1 MRTLPPGTLSPTLSA
16 WWPWQASHVA
26 TLYFT
31 DGRFLVPVSRR
42 LPATDDVPR
51 ATLQALLDGPRS
63 TAGSATAF
71 PRGVE
76 LRSLAL
82 VDQVAHI
89 DLSAAILD
97 DDAASDEARTAIVAT
112 MTALPGV
119 TSVVLTA
126 EGRTLEGPVSRTPLL
141 YYASSG
147 GLVAVPVPARTARDA
162 IAIYMAGAPE
172 PGLTAIPRD
181 VRLLG
186 YEHDPREGLVSLKFS
201 YTPSLR
207 ELAIEQPGL
216 MRTVL
221 LGLIASLT
229 EFPDVRAVRLDFEGQ
244 ARLGLGQ
251 CSDLL
256 GTPQPRPRVLNDER
270 LLGR

>member
-1 MRTLPPGTLSPTLSA
+1 
-16 WWPWQASHVA
+16 VA

-31 DGRFLVPVSRR
+31 DGRFLIPVSRR

-51 ATLQALLDGPRS
+51 ATLQALLDGPAH
-63 TAGSATAF
+63 TTGLTTVL
-71 PRGVE
+71 PPDLE
-76 LRSLAL
+76 IRSLRV
-82 VDQVAHI
+82 VDDVAHL

-97 DDAASDEARTAIVAT
+97 DEAVRDEARTALVAT

-119 TSVVLTA
+119 ASVILSA
-126 EGRTLEGPVSRTPLL
+126 EGRTIEGPASRTPLL
-141 YYASSG
+141 YYASPE

-162 IAIYMAGAPE
+162 VAIYMAGAPN
-172 PGLTAIPRD
+172 PGLTAMPRD

-186 YEHDPREGLVSLKFS
+186 YEHDPRDGLVSLDFS
-201 YTPSLR
+201 YTTSLR
-207 ELAIEQPGL
+207 ELAIEQPGT

-221 LGLIASLT
+221 LGLIASVT